1 MPSPLLAF
9 STRLRRQ
16 GGMRAEE
23 GGTAQYKR
31 GEGGALP
38 KEGGGGK
45 SRSERERER
54 ERDVGESGQEVEA
67 GEMRRFAFVR
77 GATGMHSAQ
86 GMAHSISNFLAEK
99 GGIKNSRKMIPRLQ

>member
-1 MPSPLLAF
+1 MSSLRFKIIHRISFSPCYPLCEDLGAGTKSKLCRPFQHYLFCICRCLMPSPLLAF

-38 KEGGGGK
+38 KGGGGK
-45 SRSERERER
+45 SRSEKERERER
-54 ERDVGESGQEVEA
+54 E
-67 GEMRRFAFVR
+67 MW
-77 GATGMHSAQ
+77 
-86 GMAHSISNFLAEK
+86 EK
-99 GGIKNSRKMIPRLQ
+99 AVKK